1 MARLASLLESHPYL
15 ATPAKVAILSKPL
28 PLAEQRQWQSQL
40 PGIADNCPA
49 IVRLLGDMS
58 LPTMLPPGTVWQ
70 SVIGTRYPVWRCMH
84 GFRPNNDN
92 RTPGNIVR

>member
-40 PGIADNCPA
+40 RVLQIIA
-49 IVRLLGDMS
+49 R
-58 LPTMLPPGTVWQ
+58 Q
-70 SVIGTRYPVWRCMH
+70 
-84 GFRPNNDN
+84 
-92 RTPGNIVR
+92 